1 MHTFTTLLQ
10 RFGLKGE
17 KTGWTYIEIPDNISN
32 ELRPGQKTSFR
43 VRGTLDAFAI
53 DQVALVPVG
62 KDKDVSSA
70 FIMAINATMRRGL
83 RKEAGAMVR
92 VELDYDD
99 SPMLLSADLM
109 TCLTDDPAALD
120 FFNSLPKGHQN
131 YFSNWIESAK
141 TDSTRTKRITQA
153 VTGLNLSLGYGE
165 MIRHFK
171 KLR

>member
-10 RFGLKGE
+10 RFGPKGE

-153 VTGLNLSLGYGE
+153 VTGLNLGLGYGE